1 MAKDENWGIA
11 NIYSSF
17 NNTII
22 TVTDITGAETISQ
35 WSGGRVVRADRQQAS
50 PFAAMAAATRIA
62 DDAKEKGFV
71 GLHIKVRAPGGNGP
85 RSPGPGA
92 QATIRALS
100 RAGIKIGKIEDIT
113 PIPHDGTGRP
123 GGKRGRRVQMEGFN
137 MEIEI
142 KSQNDNEMVFIIR
155 DAEVPF
161 VNAIR
166 RCAMVNVPKIAIED
180 VNIIRNDSAMFNEVL
195 AHRLGLTPL
204 VSNFDDIDG
213 LLLPEDD
220 GWYDKQGIEF
230 ELDEIGPKVVYSK
243 DLISSD
249 STIKPVY
256 DTIPLVKL
264 KEGEELNIEAVA
276 KVGYGKEHAKWM
288 PTTVCAYKQYPEIT
302 FNDDLEIDYDCAQ
315 ACPRGVLKSDRRSK
329 KIKILDIENCAM
341 CKSCVRASTNGYINV
356 GYRENDFIFRIE
368 TDGAMPPK
376 EVLLKA
382 CEVLGEKADKFIR
395 FSEEGGN

>member
-1 MAKDENWGIA
+1 M
-11 NIYSSF
+11 
-17 NNTII
+17 
-22 TVTDITGAETISQ
+22 DIE
-35 WSGGRVVRADRQQAS
+35 V
-50 PFAAMAAATRIA
+50 
-62 DDAKEKGFV
+62 
-71 GLHIKVRAPGGNGP
+71 
-85 RSPGPGA
+85 
-92 QATIRALS
+92 
-100 RAGIKIGKIEDIT
+100 
-113 PIPHDGTGRP
+113 
-123 GGKRGRRVQMEGFN
+123 
-137 MEIEI
+137 
-142 KSQNDNEMVFIIR
+142 KSQKDDEIVFIVR

-161 VNAIR
+161 INAIR

-204 VSNFDDIDG
+204 VSDLDALEG
-213 LLLPEDD
+213 LSLPEDD
-220 GWYDKQGIEF
+220 DWDEYDNGIMFSLVE
-230 ELDEIGPKVVYSK
+230 EGPKVVYSK

-249 STIKPVY
+249 SKIKPVY

-264 KEGEELNIEAVA
+264 KENEQLKIEAVA

-302 FNDDLEIDYDCAQ
+302 FNDDMEIDYDCAS
-315 ACPRGVLKSDRRSK
+315 ACPRGVLKSDKRSK

-368 TDGAMPPK
+368 TDGSMPPK

-395 FSEEGGN
+395 FSEEGGSK

>member
-1 MAKDENWGIA
+1 
-11 NIYSSF
+11 
-17 NNTII
+17 
-22 TVTDITGAETISQ
+22 
-35 WSGGRVVRADRQQAS
+35 
-50 PFAAMAAATRIA
+50 
-62 DDAKEKGFV
+62 
-71 GLHIKVRAPGGNGP
+71 
-85 RSPGPGA
+85 
-92 QATIRALS
+92 
-100 RAGIKIGKIEDIT
+100 
-113 PIPHDGTGRP
+113 
-123 GGKRGRRVQMEGFN
+123 
-137 MEIEI
+137 MEIEVR
-142 KSQNDNEMVFIIR
+142 SQSDDEIIFVVR

-161 VNAIR
+161 INAIR

-204 VSNFDDIDG
+204 VSDLDAVEG
-213 LLLPEDD
+213 LPLPEDAEWED
-220 GWYDKQGIEF
+220 FNSGILFSLHEV
-230 ELDEIGPKVVYSK
+230 GPKVVYSK

-249 STIKPVY
+249 SKIKPVY

-264 KEGEELNIEAVA
+264 KEDEEIVIEASA

-302 FNDDLEIDYDCAQ
+302 FNEDEEVDYDCAL

-329 KIKILDIENCAM
+329 KIKIVDIEDSPLKGVENCTM
-341 CKSCVRASTNGYINV
+341 CKSCVRASANGYINV

-382 CEVLGEKADKFIR
+382 CDVLGEKAEKFIK
-395 FSEEGGN
+395 FSDEGGSK

>member
-1 MAKDENWGIA
+1 
-11 NIYSSF
+11 
-17 NNTII
+17 
-22 TVTDITGAETISQ
+22 
-35 WSGGRVVRADRQQAS
+35 
-50 PFAAMAAATRIA
+50 
-62 DDAKEKGFV
+62 
-71 GLHIKVRAPGGNGP
+71 
-85 RSPGPGA
+85 
-92 QATIRALS
+92 
-100 RAGIKIGKIEDIT
+100 
-113 PIPHDGTGRP
+113 
-123 GGKRGRRVQMEGFN
+123 MEGFN
-137 MEIEI
+137 MEIEV
-142 KSQNDNEMVFIIR
+142 KSQKDDEIVFIVR

-204 VSNFDDIDG
+204 VSDLDALEG
-213 LLLPEDD
+213 LSLPEDD
-220 GWYDKQGIEF
+220 DWEEYTNGIMFTLKE
-230 ELDEIGPKVVYSK
+230 EGPKVVYSK

-249 STIKPVY
+249 SKIKPVY

-264 KEGEELNIEAVA
+264 KDNEKLNIESVA
-276 KVGYGKEHAKWM
+276 KVGYGKDHAKWM

-302 FNDDLEIDYDCAQ
+302 FNDDLEIDYDCAS
-315 ACPRGVLKSDRRSK
+315 ACPRGVLKSDKRSK
-329 KIKILDIENCAM
+329 KIKILDIENCSM

-368 TDGAMPPK
+368 TDGSMPPK

-395 FSEEGGN
+395 FSEEGGSK

>member
-1 MAKDENWGIA
+1 
-11 NIYSSF
+11 
-17 NNTII
+17 
-22 TVTDITGAETISQ
+22 
-35 WSGGRVVRADRQQAS
+35 
-50 PFAAMAAATRIA
+50 
-62 DDAKEKGFV
+62 
-71 GLHIKVRAPGGNGP
+71 
-85 RSPGPGA
+85 
-92 QATIRALS
+92 
-100 RAGIKIGKIEDIT
+100 
-113 PIPHDGTGRP
+113 
-123 GGKRGRRVQMEGFN
+123 MEGFN
-137 MEIEI
+137 MEIEV
-142 KSQNDNEMVFIIR
+142 KSQSDDEIVFIVR

-161 VNAIR
+161 INAIR
-166 RCAMVNVPKIAIED
+166 RAAMVNVPKIAIED
-180 VNIIRNDSAMFNEVL
+180 VNIIKNDSAMFNEVL

-204 VSNFDDIDG
+204 VSDLDALEG
-213 LLLPEDD
+213 LSLPEDD
-220 GWYDKQGIEF
+220 DWEEYTNGIMFSLNE
-230 ELDEIGPKVVYSK
+230 EGPKVVYSK

-249 STIKPVY
+249 SKIKPVY

-264 KEGEELNIEAVA
+264 KEGEEIHLEAVA

-302 FNDDLEIDYDCAQ
+302 FNEDVEIDYDCAS

-368 TDGAMPPK
+368 TDGSMPPK

-395 FSEEGGN
+395 FSEEGGSK